1 MIRKNRLNKI
11 YLLGFFL
18 IATISIVYFVLKA
31 LDKNIDLYLTPT
43 DVIESNYEMNNQ
55 FKLGGMVKEGSVKK
69 TDLEVEFIV
78 TDFNEEILIIY
89 QGILPNLFKEN
100 SGVVASGSLDGNIF
114 KAKEILAKHDEN
126 YMPREIADSLKEQ
139 GVWQGEEN

>member
-126 YMPREIADSLKEQ
+126 YRPVKREEK
-139 GVWQGEEN
+139 

>member
-126 YMPREIADSLKEQ
+126 YMPVKL
-139 GVWQGEEN
+139 EETY

>member
-18 IATISIVYFVLKA
+18 IATISIVYFLLKA
-31 LDKNIDLYLTPT
+31 LDKNIDLYLTRT

-126 YMPREIADSLKEQ
+126 YMPVKL
-139 GVWQGEEN
+139 EEK

>member
-78 TDFNEEILIIY
+78 TDFNEEILISY

-100 SGVVASGSLDGNIF
+100 SGVVALGSLDGNIF

-126 YMPREIADSLKEQ
+126 YMPVKL
-139 GVWQGEEN
+139 EEK

>member
-43 DVIESNYEMNNQ
+43 DVIESNFEMNNQ

-126 YMPREIADSLKEQ
+126 YMPVKLKEK
-139 GVWQGEEN
+139 

>member
-69 TDLEVEFIV
+69 TDLEVKFIV
-78 TDFNEEILIIY
+78 TDFNEEILISY

-100 SGVVASGSLDGNIF
+100 SGVVASGSLDGNTF
-114 KAKEILAKHDEN
+114 KAKGILAKHDEN
-126 YMPREIADSLKEQ
+126 YMPVKL
-139 GVWQGEEN
+139 EEK

>member
-78 TDFNEEILIIY
+78 TDFNEEILISY

-100 SGVVASGSLDGNIF
+100 SGVVASGRLDGNIF

-126 YMPREIADSLKEQ
+126 YMPVKL
-139 GVWQGEEN
+139 EEK

>member
-55 FKLGGMVKEGSVKK
+55 FKLGGMVKKGSVKK

-78 TDFNEEILIIY
+78 TDFNEEILISY

-126 YMPREIADSLKEQ
+126 YMPVKL
-139 GVWQGEEN
+139 EEK